1 MIAEFTKNI
10 YIFYIPFHLVELEQ
24 STREV
29 WKEKNLWQWGV
40 NIDELIN
47 DLINDHQKYNML
59 HISRL

>member
-59 HISRL
+59 HISWL